1 MLNVV
6 QYDMMIEHIN
16 YVSVYIYIHVDVKFN
31 IITMIS

>member
-6 QYDMMIEHIN
+6 QYDN
-16 YVSVYIYIHVDVKFN
+16 YDDRTYKLCECIIIHVDVKFN